1 MLVLSWLGAIVA
13 CLGYGVSS
21 VLQSVAAKRSAE
33 VVGLTGIV
41 LIIKQVPYLLGLA
54 ADTAAFAGN
63 VLALQRLPLFLVQS
77 IVAGSVGVT
86 AVIASLRGARLS
98 WKDWASLAIL
108 GLGLVL
114 LCVTAV
120 PTAATQIPLV
130 DDWIILLASIAPL
143 VVGLIGFR
151 MKNRA
156 SAIVMSCA
164 AGLGFS
170 GVALASRGI
179 GAAGISWS
187 LLSDPL
193 LWAIIVHGVD
203 RHWLLHR
210 GAAARR
216 RHVGH
221 CYHAGVRGG
230 RSFVDRHH
238 AVWRFHR
245 RWLHAA
251 RNRWIRACYW
261 RSCRC

>member
-1 MLVLSWLGAIVA
+1 MLLLSWLGAIVA

-21 VLQSVAAKRSAE
+21 VLQSVAAKRAAE

-54 ADTAAFAGN
+54 ADTLAFAGN

-98 WKDWASLAIL
+98 WKDWTSLAIL

-120 PTAATQIPLV
+120 PTAATQISLI

-164 AGLGFS
+164 AGLAFS

-179 GAAGISWS
+179 GADEHFVVFAAESHCCGRSSCTAPSALASSPWRSSATPSHWS
-187 LLSDPL
+187 LLSR
-193 LWAIIVHGVD
+193 W
-203 RHWLLHR
+203 
-210 GAAARR
+210 
-216 RHVGH
+216 
-221 CYHAGVRGG
+221 CS
-230 RSFVDRHH
+230 RSSFPR
-238 AVWRFHR
+238 
-245 RWLHAA
+245 
-251 RNRWIRACYW
+251 
-261 RSCRC
+261 